1 MNPQIENIE
10 YLKYFRKNNPEDL
23 AFTSVLRMSA
33 TFPYIMPMVTMPTSP
48 GMQIMDAGIRDN
60 YGTKTTAKYLLSLR
74 KWIKENTSGVIIL
87 KIRDS
92 KKTLVGEN
100 YEEIGMIEKLF
111 LPFGNMYGNFPRVQ
125 DFDQDE
131 LLSSTIRTLDYPI
144 QVFSLNLREE
154 FKDRIALSWHL
165 TKQEK
170 IKIIEALESEA
181 NKKEIERLL
190 PLINQ

>member
-1 MNPQIENIE
+1 
-10 YLKYFRKNNPEDL
+10 
-23 AFTSVLRMSA
+23 
-33 TFPYIMPMVTMPTSP
+33 
-48 GMQIMDAGIRDN
+48 
-60 YGTKTTAKYLLSLR
+60 
-74 KWIKENTSGVIIL
+74 
-87 KIRDS
+87 
-92 KKTLVGEN
+92 
-100 YEEIGMIEKLF
+100 MIEKLL

-165 TKQEK
+165 TTQEK
-170 IKIIEALESEA
+170 IKIVNALNSES

-190 PLINQ
+190 PNQ